1 MSEHEA
7 ELRRRLATDGA
18 DTFDII
24 CWFLDVV
31 GAQACVDGGPEP
43 DLSWF
48 EREFLKSNVEYYH
61 EERVRRMTLP
71 ELLNEL
77 ATEGLINLD
86 QPRIDVSDW
95 SDLDLTSAITDD
107 RYGDSAV
114 AELVKRANAKRATMS
129 DYVKDAVLRDHP
141 SARRA

>member
-43 DLSWF
+43 DLAWF